1 MICPLNKARLKTQSH
16 HPHRLLSPAQRTQ
29 VEDEEKLVPV
39 LQMLIKKS
47 VNKAAMEAALC
58 LGFLRPCSNIAREYL
73 LQCLCQG
80 PKTQQMKVGGPGG
93 LPGEHWGNSA
103 DFGGGG
109 LDPVMLIPGKRS
121 FGREHCSVLC
131 VLVTMDGQEYAV
143 IWMSVYTC
151 LCLVDWSGC
160 TFMYIH
166 LCAHMHMC
174 SCSRGKEGRER
185 TPPAPYTS
193 SPQVC
198 LAIQKPPGPVYPTLP
213 CPPHRHLVCWSR

>member
-121 FGREHCSVLC
+121 FGREHCKC
-131 VLVTMDGQEYAV
+131 P
-143 IWMSVYTC
+143 
-151 LCLVDWSGC
+151 
-160 TFMYIH
+160 
-166 LCAHMHMC
+166 LCACDNGRTGVRGHMDVSVHVSVSSRLVWVC
-174 SCSRGKEGRER
+174 IHVHTPVCTHAYVLLLKRQRGKR
-185 TPPAPYTS
+185 
-193 SPQVC
+193 
-198 LAIQKPPGPVYPTLP
+198 KDPTCSL
-213 CPPHRHLVCWSR
+213 HF